1 MLLIL
6 QATPAQIARA
16 KEVFAEDHA
25 AFYGQPHGF
34 KISECAAAHAL
45 FMQAG
50 MPEDHEPNHGLNT
63 MQNGN
68 FGWLTSGGN
77 VVLFN
82 PTEGTVTY
90 VGTRHGI
97 APLWVLE
104 KPNSHKV
111 LRYESSMPFLA
122 PCETL
127 ANFAYRA
134 RLDSDCPI
142 ARGLALLNSGK
153 PMTFLHAEFDAATVT
168 EIKRVYAECVAHGY
182 LPI

>member
-1 MLLIL
+1 MKLVL

-16 KEVFAEDHA
+16 KDVYSEDHA
-25 AFYGQPHGF
+25 EFYGQPHGF
-34 KISECAAAHAL
+34 KFSKCASAHAL
-45 FMQAG
+45 FIQAG
-50 MPEDHEPNHGLNT
+50 MPEDHELNHGLNVL
-63 MQNGN
+63 QNGN

-82 PTEGTVTY
+82 PTAETVTY

-111 LRYESSMPFLA
+111 LSYESSMPFLA

-153 PMTFLHAEFDAATVT
+153 PMTFLHAEFDAVTVT
-168 EIKRVYAECVAHGY
+168 EIERVYAECVAHGY